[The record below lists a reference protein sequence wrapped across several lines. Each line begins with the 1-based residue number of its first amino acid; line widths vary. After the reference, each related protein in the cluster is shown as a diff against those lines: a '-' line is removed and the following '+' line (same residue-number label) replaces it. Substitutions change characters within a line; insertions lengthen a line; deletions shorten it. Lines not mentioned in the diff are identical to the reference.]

1 MIYIVLYG
9 SIQDCPLTL
18 AGTHE
23 VVHDVVV
30 VRHAAEDAFY
40 HAFLA
45 LRRYLLGVGGGEAAH
60 HPAKTAVIATVIAT
74 SMILVLGIDV
84 GIEFDSL
91 PIYRNRFR
99 YDTDISES
107 ISVRYRY
114 IGIDFITITI
124 YRNRFSSI

>member
-30 VRHAAEDAFY
+30 VRHAGEDAFY

-45 LRRYLLGVGGGEAAH
+45 RRRYLLGVGGGGGGASSSKNGCH
-60 HPAKTAVIATVIAT
+60 CDCHCNKYDI
-74 SMILVLGIDV
+74 SV
-84 GIEFDSL
+84 GHRC
-91 PIYRNRFR
+91 RNRVRFV
-99 YDTDISES
+99 TDISES
-107 ISVRYRY
+107 ISIRYRY
-114 IGIDFITITI
+114 IGIDFSTISI
-124 YRNRFSSI
+124 YRDRFHYDNDISEPI